1 MPHSKGFAHR
11 REERRGDAVSL
22 GEVVDRLMA
31 EDVFS
36 RGMPIATLASRWT
49 AVMGE
54 RLAAETAPATL
65 EDGILTVR
73 ATDGPWGAQA
83 RFLAEQIR
91 LNANRA
97 LGSQAVR
104 SVRVVI
110 DPRSAGNR

>member
-11 REERRGDAVSL
+11 REQRTADAVTL
-22 GEVVDRLMA
+22 GEVVDGLMA
-31 EDVFS
+31 EEAFS
-36 RGMPIATLASRWT
+36 RGMPIAALASQWPV
-49 AVMGE
+49 VMGK
-54 RLAAETAPATL
+54 RLAAETEPARL
-65 EDGILTVR
+65 EDGVLTVR

-110 DPRSAGNR
+110 DPRAGGNR